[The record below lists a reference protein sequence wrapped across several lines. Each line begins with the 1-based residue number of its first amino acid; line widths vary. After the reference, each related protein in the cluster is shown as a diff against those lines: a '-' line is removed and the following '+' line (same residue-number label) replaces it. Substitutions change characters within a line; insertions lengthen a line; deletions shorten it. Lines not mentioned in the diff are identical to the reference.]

1 MDLAA
6 AETDA
11 AIVDMLL
18 AEIADQPVDPSDPD
32 WAAKLAERDP
42 LGEIGAKG
50 EARAALDFLLDAYEQ
65 GPEAVRV
72 EVRRILRT
80 YRRFTW
86 GVGLPPEWT
95 TVADLRRHFVYLSAR
110 DQAQD
115 TRDELV
121 TLWAL
126 CNEARAR
133 DIDIEPLLSEIAAI
147 SSDVD
152 HYGMGSM
159 RTLLMRGL
167 EDRR

>member
-6 AETDA
+6 AEADA

-18 AEIADQPVDPSDPD
+18 SEIADRPADTS
-32 WAAKLAERDP
+32 DP
-42 LGEIGAKG
+42 LGEIGAKA

-65 GPEAVRV
+65 GPEETRV

-80 YRRFTW
+80 YRRFAW

-95 TVADLRRHFVYLSAR
+95 TLAELRRHLVYLSAR
-110 DQAQD
+110 DQGQD
-115 TRDELV
+115 TRDELM

-126 CNEARAR
+126 CNEARAKG
-133 DIDIEPLLSEIAAI
+133 IDVEPLLTEIAAL

-159 RTLLMRGL
+159 RVLIMRGL
-167 EDRR
+167 ERH